1 MSTAADQLR
10 DDLRAVYGVSDD
22 RTVVEWCEDEIWLS
36 ERTGTA
42 MPGRFSTAMTPYMRE
57 PLESFADVDV
67 SEIAMVFGTQ
77 TGKTT
82 LLQMGTAWR
91 VVNRPQPVVW
101 VMPNEAL
108 ARSFSEVR
116 WQPIVEE
123 SPVLKS
129 QIDKNRHAFKHLQQT
144 FDQCVLNF
152 VGSNSPSSLSS
163 RPAGLLLLDEVDKLA
178 GESTKEADA
187 VALAQNRTKT
197 FANSLTV
204 KVSTPTTSEGQI
216 WKAFLSGDQRY
227 YMVPCPH
234 CRHMQ
239 RLQWPRVR
247 WSDDAKLEDGK
258 TWNLERVKETA
269 RYYCESCEQPISSGQ
284 KMEMIRRGEWR
295 ATNPGAPM
303 NRRSYHL
310 NSLYAPWRSC
320 DFGEL
325 AAQFLTAKAGLLGLM
340 DFIQSQLAEPW
351 EESMNEEERVIPFG
365 EYALRDTLKDG
376 EVRMMGVDVQ
386 MDHYWFVCRAFAR
399 DGSSRLVDEGRLQLW
414 EDVESKVTE
423 LGMDTMR
430 QVGPLRAK
438 LVAVDYGF
446 RAQEVYDRCMHN
458 RWIPCKGEE
467 RAHYPIKLGQEIR
480 RAASIVRP
488 FRKGWVHMLWSS
500 QLTQDILEWLR
511 SGAGP
516 EWTAASDVSDSYKRQ
531 LNAHKKVVR
540 RNHLTGRETAFWTR
554 IGKRDDHLLDCESMI
569 TALADFG
576 GVFKTLSQKP
586 QPVA

>member
-1 MSTAADQLR
+1 MSPAAEQLR
-10 DDLRAVYGVSDD
+10 DDIRSVYGVSDD

-42 MPGRFSTAMTPYMRE
+42 MPGRFSTEMTPYMRE
-57 PLESFADVDV
+57 PLESFGDVDV
-67 SEIAMVFGTQ
+67 AEIAMVFGTQ

-91 VVNRPQPVVW
+91 IVNRPQPVVW

-123 SPVLKS
+123 SPILRS
-129 QIDKNRHAFKHLQQT
+129 QVDKNRHSFKHLQQT

-204 KVSTPTTSEGQI
+204 KVSTPTTAEGQI
-216 WKAFLSGDQRY
+216 WRAFLAGDQRY
-227 YMVPCPH
+227 YFVPCPH
-234 CRHMQ
+234 CAHKQ
-239 RLQWPRVR
+239 RLYWPRVK

-258 TWNLERVKETA
+258 SWNLERVKETA
-269 RYYCESCEQPISSGQ
+269 SYICESCEKPISSGQ
-284 KMEMIRRGEWR
+284 KMEMIRNGEWR
-295 ATNPGAPM
+295 ATNPGAPI

-325 AAQFLTAKAGLLGLM
+325 AAQFLTAKAGLIGLM
-340 DFIQSQLAEPW
+340 DFVQSQLAEPW
-351 EESMNEEERVIPFG
+351 EEQMAEDDRPIAYG
-365 EYALRDTLKDG
+365 EYRLREDLLPG

-386 MDHYWFVCRAFAR
+386 MDHYWFVCRAFAK
-399 DGSSRLVDEGRLQLW
+399 DGASRLVDEGRLQLW
-414 EDVESKVTE
+414 EDVEAKVTE
-423 LGMDTMR
+423 LGMDVLR
-430 QVGPLRAK
+430 QVGPMRAK

-467 RAHYPIKLGQEIR
+467 RAHYPIKIGQEIR
-480 RAASIVRP
+480 RSASIIRP

-511 SGAGP
+511 SGHGPTWTVAG
-516 EWTAASDVSDSYKRQ
+516 DVSDSYKRQ
-531 LNAHKKVVR
+531 INSHKKVVK
-540 RNHLTGRETAFWTR
+540 RNHLTGRESAFWTR
-554 IGKRDDHLLDCESMI
+554 INKRDDHLLDCESMI

-576 GVFKTLSQKP
+576 GVFKTSQKP
-586 QPVA
+586 QA